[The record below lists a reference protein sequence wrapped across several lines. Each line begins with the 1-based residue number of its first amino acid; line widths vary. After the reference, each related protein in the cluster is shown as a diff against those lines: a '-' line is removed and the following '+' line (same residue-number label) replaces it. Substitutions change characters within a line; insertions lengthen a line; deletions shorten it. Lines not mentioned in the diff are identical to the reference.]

1 MSCFALLSDGRIMS
15 GGYDST
21 LQIWTTGNDGDFA
34 VTQTLSGHS
43 GAVNCI
49 FELEDKRIITGG
61 QDKML
66 KLWGITSRSVLASRS
81 LFNDG
86 TFARQA
92 LQTLIG
98 HEDAVWCATQLVDG
112 RIVSGGRDEKLK
124 VWAMDD
130 AGIFKINQTLS
141 EHTWSV
147 TCVTR
152 LRDGRFISGSKDCS
166 LQLWS
171 AGDDGVFT
179 PTQTL
184 EGHRGIVWCVTEL
197 YDGRIVSGGGD
208 RDLCVWA

>member
-1 MSCFALLSDGRIMS
+1 MCQANMI
-15 GGYDST
+15 
-21 LQIWTTGNDGDFA
+21 
-34 VTQTLSGHS
+34 TQ
-43 GAVNCI
+43 V
-49 FELEDKRIITGG
+49 
-61 QDKML
+61 
-66 KLWGITSRSVLASRS
+66 
-81 LFNDG
+81 
-86 TFARQA
+86 
-92 LQTLIG
+92 
-98 HEDAVWCATQLVDG
+98 
-112 RIVSGGRDEKLK
+112 EKLK